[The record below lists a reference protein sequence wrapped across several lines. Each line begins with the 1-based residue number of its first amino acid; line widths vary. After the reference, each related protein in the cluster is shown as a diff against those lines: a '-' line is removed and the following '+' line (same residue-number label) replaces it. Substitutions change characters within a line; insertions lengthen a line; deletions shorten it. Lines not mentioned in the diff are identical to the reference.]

1 MSYEVTIGVIGLA
14 FMFVVFLSGIELAFG
29 MAALGFVGF
38 GFLVDFK
45 VASNLL
51 VKDFFD
57 TFTTYSFTVIPLF
70 VLMGQIA
77 SNSNVAKRLY
87 DGAHKY
93 VGHIPGGLAMTTVV
107 GATLFKAMCGS
118 TLATAATFSGLAI
131 PEMNRYKY
139 SKTLS
144 AGVVASVGTLGL
156 LIPPSLT
163 LIIFGIITEQSIGRL
178 FLAGIFPGIIIA
190 LLFMCVILGWTAIN
204 PKIAPKGK
212 KASWKE
218 RLRALPALLWVAVV
232 FTLVIGGMMMG
243 IFSPTEAGTMGT
255 IGVLVLV
262 AAQRDVSFK
271 MLVKS
276 FDESLR
282 TACMVLLLIY
292 GSQVLGHFLA
302 ITEIPFVT
310 ADWVAGLQLPRE
322 LIVVII
328 MFIYLIGGSFMDDL
342 AFMILATPILY
353 PAIMKLG
360 YDPIW
365 FGILVAVTLMIGVII
380 PPIAIS
386 VVIVKNVTGLPFGTI
401 YKGVVPFLLSFVVCG
416 VLLFLFPQIALFLPN
431 LFMGR

>member
-1 MSYEVTIGVIGLA
+1 MSYEVTVGIIGLA
-14 FMFVVFLSGIELAFG
+14 LMFVVFLSGIELAFG
-29 MAALGFVGF
+29 MAVLGFVGF
-38 GFLVDFK
+38 GFLVDFN

-178 FLAGIFPGIIIA
+178 FLAGIFPGLIIA
-190 LLFMCVILGWTAIN
+190 LLFMCVIFGWAKIN
-204 PKIAPKGK
+204 PKIAPKAK

-218 RLRALPALLWVAVV
+218 RLRALPELLWVGIV
-232 FTLVIGGMMMG
+232 FTVVIGGMMMG

-255 IGVLVLV
+255 VGVLVLV
-262 AAQRDVSFK
+262 V
-271 MLVKS
+271 
-276 FDESLR
+276 
-282 TACMVLLLIY
+282 I
-292 GSQVLGHFLA
+292 
-302 ITEIPFVT
+302 
-310 ADWVAGLQLPRE
+310 RE
-322 LIVVII
+322 
-328 MFIYLIGGSFMDDL
+328 
-342 AFMILATPILY
+342 T
-353 PAIMKLG
+353 
-360 YDPIW
+360 
-365 FGILVAVTLMIGVII
+365 
-380 PPIAIS
+380 
-386 VVIVKNVTGLPFGTI
+386 
-401 YKGVVPFLLSFVVCG
+401 
-416 VLLFLFPQIALFLPN
+416 
-431 LFMGR
+431 